1 MLGVVDESGQKLKRA
16 TSKLGEPIRTYPLT
30 IDGANQSV
38 YPWPRRE
45 KLDSALQAV
54 KQAAH
59 DAKVLARIGRHLQQQ
74 YPKVREGE
82 DDNPP
87 QIESAVQAAPP
98 GFGGELIDQTQLQLK
113 CAEARQAELKV
124 VALRAA
130 MDVTKDALQRLTH
143 ARRPIHGPSDQPPP
157 EALPDEPQG
166 VLEERLEA
174 QTAALGPAV
183 AAANVA
189 AAVAMEMVE
198 VASKAALAASNAM
211 LVEVATL
218 QSARLKAA
226 VEALPEVTW
235 LRDATH
241 AAGSKSHRALADVT
255 GLMAAARALKN
266 SVGLLDLDALAAEG
280 LRVKGGLGLR
290 RYGAEQPLMVFQS
303 KEGSAARGQW
313 VDCAVSHA
321 LPTGGHVL
329 LLPSS
334 AGGEPIKLTL
344 KLTPWNH
351 APRFV
356 GRAAI
361 EPLRLGYLQTVLQ
374 SLLMEGGGSNSR
386 GAEGGSQAAGLSLA
400 LGVRLELLSIR
411 VIPCADNRALK
422 DPHKFL
428 GAAQTVGAL
437 SEWLHARH
445 AAWCTSEADTP
456 QEADHNVLLTAG
468 VGGGKTLAV
477 HTLATLAAQRTQGD
491 AGPNLVPIVIS
502 VAQLARWLDEDSA
515 AFGRAWNFVDAYVA
529 KEHGVRSETYMML
542 RQVML
547 ARRALLLIDGLDEG
561 GTIVGD
567 RIRRHVG
574 EVLAQQ
580 GHLMVVTARSA
591 DFGRTKGSAAA
602 ASGVGE
608 AVLATFQHVS
618 LRPCTEA
625 LQIEMMVQGGLSEE
639 QALSLITAFRSVWPA
654 SPFDAQSLSTKVV
667 PPALVPPAVAPAQF
681 RYQESTR
688 SILVPPQSPSA
699 PSAPPAPSAAAAA
712 AGAVVAPDERVVAG
726 AVVVPE
732 LRVDDEARSP
742 QRVDDEA
749 RSPQRVDDEARS
761 PQRVNDEARSLLSTP
776 LLLTTVIAMV
786 QRHAGRMEPR
796 HSPESPQRQAASPP
810 SPRPGGGPDH
820 HRQGG
825 PGPLA
830 SRKHRV
836 VSTGDARHYDAH
848 DTEPRWPTLVEVLE
862 RAAAPRLSSAVRPS
876 NATVSSAVC
885 PSSVTAVRLSNAR
898 DCRDLPRSHELESST
913 PSVRPSIVRQQ
924 GGREQGEGDDQFEP
938 AALTT
943 RLLGHAFLIAQL
955 GQSRAEAGKQ
965 LQEVAE
971 QHRASF
977 ERRGERMEP
986 DSSSSSSS
994 SSSTV
999 VRVEHLQLACRLLVK
1014 HAGAPA
1020 AGVAE
1025 SLRWV
1030 VGCAQHAQLPTRLP
1044 RCMQMLTTAPS
1055 LHRCALHAQLPTK
1068 LPVLSLQQAQP
1079 LELTASHPA
1088 LQSLLIAQAV
1098 GHGTL
1103 VSHLPELLNGRVA
1116 PPWQWGPQW
1125 AGTLLLGATLGR
1137 PFSENLLRLGQVEA
1151 GPLPTCLLGD
1161 RCTLELPASHR
1172 PTALHALARMLSAC
1186 VVGRLRDNRLSD
1198 ADVAV
1203 LAMPMAAPDYGLV
1216 SLDLRGNALGAIGGR
1231 TLGTALR
1238 LNGTLAELR
1247 IDSDFALPIFPLKG

>member
-1 MLGVVDESGQKLKRA
+1 MSPPLPISPHRRSSPKLMLAGNAPRSRPQTARERSFAPASTPAWRDAPRPWSAPSNLSTPAGRNPPPLLTTPAKRPQPPRPPEEVKPSRYLCYAPGQVFLFFHCASGRESGGEGIWVLGVVDESGQKLKRA

-74 YPKVREGE
+74 HPKAREGE
-82 DDNPP
+82 EDTPP
-87 QIESAVQAAPP
+87 QAEPAVQAAPP

-143 ARRPIHGPSDQPPP
+143 ARRPIRGRSDPPPP
-157 EALPDEPQG
+157 EALPEEPQG

-174 QTAALGPAV
+174 QMAALGPAV

-189 AAVAMEMVE
+189 AAVATEMVE

-266 SVGLLDLDALAAEG
+266 SVGLLDLDVLAAEG

-290 RYGAEQPLMVFQS
+290 RYGADQPLMVFQS

-334 AGGEPIKLTL
+334 AGGEPIKVTL

-361 EPLRLGYLQTVLQ
+361 EPLRLGYLKTVLQ
-374 SLLMEGGGSNSR
+374 SLLMEGDSSHGR
-386 GAEGGSQAAGLSLA
+386 GVEGGSQAAGLSLA
-400 LGVRLELLSIR
+400 LGTRLELLPIR
-411 VIPCADNRALK
+411 VIPCAENKALK

-428 GAAQTVGAL
+428 GAALTVGAL

-445 AAWCTSEADTP
+445 AAWCTSEADSP

-477 HTLATLAAQRTQGD
+477 HTLATLAAQRTQCD

-502 VAQLARWLDEDSA
+502 VAKLARWLDEDSA

-529 KEHGVRSETYMML
+529 REHGVRSETYTML

-561 GTIVGD
+561 GAVVGD
-567 RIRRHVG
+567 CIRRHVG

-608 AVLATFQHVS
+608 AVLATFQHVA

-625 LQIEMMVQGGLSEE
+625 LQMETMVQGGLSEE

-654 SPFDAQSLSTKVV
+654 SPFDAQSLATSMVPPAVV
-667 PPALVPPAVAPAQF
+667 PPAGAPAQFTVAPTQFTVAPAQF

-699 PSAPPAPSAAAAA
+699 PSAPPAPPAAAAA

-726 AVVVPE
+726 TIVAPE
-732 LRVDDEARSP
+732 LRVDDDEARSP
-742 QRVDDEA
+742 QRDD
-749 RSPQRVDDEARS
+749 
-761 PQRVNDEARSLLSTP
+761 DEARSLLSTP

-786 QRHAGRMEPR
+786 QRRAARMEPREWSVNGQRRAGTMEPTSPRRAARMEPR
-796 HSPESPQRQAASPP
+796 HSPESPQRQAASLPIHRP
-810 SPRPGGGPDH
+810 FTDHSQTIHRPGGGSDH

-825 PGPLA
+825 PGHHA
-830 SRKHRV
+830 NREHRV
-836 VSTGDARHYDAH
+836 GSTGDARHYDAQ
-848 DTEPRWPTLVEVLE
+848 DTEPRHYDAQDTESRWPTLVEVLE
-862 RAAAPRLSSAVRPS
+862 R
-876 NATVSSAVC
+876 
-885 PSSVTAVRLSNAR
+885 
-898 DCRDLPRSHELESST
+898 
-913 PSVRPSIVRQQ
+913 
-924 GGREQGEGDDQFEP
+924 
-938 AALTT
+938 
-943 RLLGHAFLIAQL
+943 
-955 GQSRAEAGKQ
+955 
-965 LQEVAE
+965 
-971 QHRASF
+971 
-977 ERRGERMEP
+977 
-986 DSSSSSSS
+986 
-994 SSSTV
+994 
-999 VRVEHLQLACRLLVK
+999 
-1014 HAGAPA
+1014 
-1020 AGVAE
+1020 
-1025 SLRWV
+1025 
-1030 VGCAQHAQLPTRLP
+1030 
-1044 RCMQMLTTAPS
+1044 
-1055 LHRCALHAQLPTK
+1055 
-1068 LPVLSLQQAQP
+1068 
-1079 LELTASHPA
+1079 
-1088 LQSLLIAQAV
+1088 
-1098 GHGTL
+1098 
-1103 VSHLPELLNGRVA
+1103 
-1116 PPWQWGPQW
+1116 
-1125 AGTLLLGATLGR
+1125 
-1137 PFSENLLRLGQVEA
+1137 
-1151 GPLPTCLLGD
+1151 
-1161 RCTLELPASHR
+1161 
-1172 PTALHALARMLSAC
+1172 
-1186 VVGRLRDNRLSD
+1186 
-1198 ADVAV
+1198 
-1203 LAMPMAAPDYGLV
+1203 
-1216 SLDLRGNALGAIGGR
+1216 
-1231 TLGTALR
+1231 
-1238 LNGTLAELR
+1238 
-1247 IDSDFALPIFPLKG
+1247 